1 MKKMVIV
8 KAKVPTNTKE
18 EATDILNKLNLDMST
33 YINMALNQL
42 IIQKKIPFVI
52 KSEESSYTDEDKI
65 NEVVAT
71 LKMEGLELDNN
82 DLNMLQEI
90 KNGNLSTDEARRVI
104 LNKA

>member
-1 MKKMVIV
+1 MKKIIV
-8 KAKVPTNTKE
+8 KAKVPTNVKE
-18 EATDILNKLNLDMST
+18 EATNILNRLGIDMST

-71 LKMEGLELDNN
+71 LKMEGLEPDNN

>member
-42 IIQKKIPFVI
+42 IMQKKIPFTI
-52 KSEESSYTDEDKI
+52 KSKESSYTDEDKI

-82 DLNMLQEI
+82 DLNMFQEI
-90 KNGNLSTDEARRVI
+90 KRGNLSTDEARKVI

>member
-8 KAKVPTNTKE
+8 KAEVPANVKE
-18 EATDILNKLNLDMST
+18 EATNILNRLGIDMST

-42 IIQKKIPFVI
+42 IIQKKIPFAI
-52 KSEESSYTDEDKI
+52 KSKESSYTDEDKI

-71 LKMEGLELDNN
+71 LKVEGLELDNN

-90 KNGNLSTDEARRVI
+90 KNGNLSTDEARKII
-104 LNKA
+104 LEKV